1 MSRKRSNGKTEADK
15 LPSKLPPLQQM
26 EVQYF
31 NELVESSK
39 QYSGLLQQKTQ
50 FEYVVKQLQE
60 GRKKVQKGEI
70 PLPVNITLIPKV
82 MTYQES
88 DKKKVLKMFDDNIKV
103 YQQNLGSL
111 ESQLNFAHENFTES
125 GIRNKEFLTRRFE
138 AAKVKNIVPDRKI
151 VEGEETLFEAEFS
164 DLLKDPKKVEALKA
178 AKKTAVK
185 RNIKQKSACECESCA
200 NRK

>member
-1 MSRKRSNGKTEADK
+1 MSRKRSSGKIEADK

-125 GIRNKEFLTRRFE
+125 GIRNKEFLTRRFK

-164 DLLKDPKKVEALKA
+164 DLLKDPKKVEAFKK
-178 AKKTAVK
+178 AKKEAVK
-185 RNIKQKSACECESCA
+185 RNTKAEQK
-200 NRK
+200 